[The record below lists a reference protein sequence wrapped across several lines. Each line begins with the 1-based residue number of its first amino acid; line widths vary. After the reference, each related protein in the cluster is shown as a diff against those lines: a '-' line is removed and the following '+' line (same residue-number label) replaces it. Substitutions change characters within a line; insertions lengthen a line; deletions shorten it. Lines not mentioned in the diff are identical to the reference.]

1 MNNFIPDVDI
11 ITILLIGHFLGDF
24 IFQTDQIFR
33 LKINSRK
40 GLFLHSFF
48 VFLPTLISLFLFLK
62 NFFFSLLFSF
72 ITFLSHY
79 FIDLLKSK
87 NNLDNGINFILDQL
101 LHFFVII
108 FLSTLSNFFIL
119 QNYRNDFVFKIIYLF
134 LNLVFILYF
143 LKYLIRSLYGILKIK
158 IVKEKY
164 YYYIEEIEKIF
175 LFIFSYMH
183 GYFFL
188 CLPFLIIPRIIY
200 SIKKGMEYL
209 YYDILISF
217 IVCSFSGILLR
228 KVTLLNPFSFFE
240 IFTFSFSFYLLFKF
254 VNFLIDHTIILIK
267 SKKNLFID

>member
-11 ITILLIGHFLGDF
+11 VTILLFGHLLGDF

-33 LKINSRK
+33 LKLKSNK

-48 VFLPTLISLFLFLK
+48 IFLPTFVSLFLFSN
-62 NFFFSLLFSF
+62 NFCFSALFSLF
-72 ITFLSHY
+72 TFFSHY
-79 FIDLLKSK
+79 FIDLVKSK

-101 LHFFVII
+101 FHFFVIL

-119 QNYRNDFVFKIIYLF
+119 QKYKNDFVFKIVYL
-134 LNLVFILYF
+134 LMGLIFILYF
-143 LKYLIRSLYGILKIK
+143 LKYLIRSLYGILRIK
-158 IVKEKY
+158 VVKDRY

-188 CLPFLIIPRIIY
+188 CLPFMVIPRIIY
-200 SIKKGMEYL
+200 SIKKGAEYL

-217 IVCSFSGILLR
+217 LVCSFSGILLR
-228 KVTLLNPFSFFE
+228 KVTLSYPFSFFE
-240 IFTFSFSFYLLFKF
+240 IFTFSFSFYFVFKLL
-254 VNFLIDHTIILIK
+254 NFILDRAIILFRN
-267 SKKNLFID
+267 KN